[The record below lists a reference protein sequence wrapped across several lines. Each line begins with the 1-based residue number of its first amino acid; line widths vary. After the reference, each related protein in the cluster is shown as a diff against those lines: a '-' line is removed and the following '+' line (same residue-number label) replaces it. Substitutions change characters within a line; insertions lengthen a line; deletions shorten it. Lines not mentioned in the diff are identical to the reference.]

1 MSPPT
6 VEIAFGPAA
15 ELARTTPHAQE
26 VKDKFAP
33 LKAAEGLINIH
44 FGLQHED
51 QKTAYLFAA
60 WESLEAHQRV
70 TADVE
75 SFTKFVAGVGTLFD
89 PSQGPPQMFHVKV
102 AHEPY
107 TAFSAPVLDFATF
120 TLLEPEKE
128 SRATLEGYME
138 EIVRTAPRTPE
149 AVGTTWGPVVE
160 KPDTVALFI
169 GWSGVEAHYEVTK
182 TVGETN
188 PELAAVVAKCLAIA
202 RMEAVHIPLALV
214 L

>member
-1 MSPPT
+1 MGSSTRTRRQPISSQVRYPSSLGPHIPPNWHLT
-6 VEIAFGPAA
+6 TFFG
-15 ELARTTPHAQE
+15 TT
-26 VKDKFAP
+26 
-33 LKAAEGLINIH
+33 
-44 FGLQHED
+44 
-51 QKTAYLFAA
+51 A

-169 GWSGVEAHYEVTK
+169 GWSGVEVSF
-182 TVGETN
+182 
-188 PELAAVVAKCLAIA
+188 C
-202 RMEAVHIPLALV
+202 ALV
-214 L
+214 FTRRHGAHGMCVHRLIMR